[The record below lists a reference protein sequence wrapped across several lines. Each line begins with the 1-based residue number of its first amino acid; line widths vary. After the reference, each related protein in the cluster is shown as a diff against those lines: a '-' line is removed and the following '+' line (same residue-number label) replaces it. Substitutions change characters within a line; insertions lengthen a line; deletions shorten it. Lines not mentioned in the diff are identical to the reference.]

1 VDGDAGDADPGA
13 EGGQPAGVLAVA
25 GRGAEHRREVG
36 APERD
41 SAAAGEEGLE
51 DESDPGPGLEG
62 VVGEQPEGRADREEA
77 SWAHPGQGSLS
88 GPVSLRP
95 LIDIA
100 AENERVHALLGRVR
114 EAAAGGEKV
123 EVAASSMLRPLL
135 LAALLEDDRGLAG
148 RPALIVSADD
158 RSARDLAADMRA
170 YLAPRR
176 VRLYPSRGT
185 GFASHVTPPP
195 HLVGLRIDG
204 LEALGREDDAVV
216 VASATALA
224 EAVPDRALRPAGFA
238 IAMGEEVDLAA
249 VGRDLGAAG
258 YERVEQVTERGQF
271 AVRGG
276 ILDVFGATEER
287 AVRVELFGDEVE
299 SMRWFSTFTQRSLG
313 DAERV
318 ELAPAAEL
326 DAEHRE
332 LAELAA
338 MEAAEEGREAPSL
351 AEVLPLDRFGAPLDL
366 VPKAAAV
373 ILAAGEEIEPALRDH
388 WEDATTAMHADDASH
403 LYVDVA
409 APLAARAAL
418 SFLAPGATD
427 TPPMGRNVNSEL
439 TFRPIGGG
447 EAFRAARA
455 ESPARSVK
463 EAEAELEKQLRSGYR
478 TVVAFDDRG
487 EAERARYGLDRL
499 DARLL
504 EGGRLSPDPA
514 LTFAEARL
522 REGFISPE
530 LRLAVYPFRRLVHR
544 RRRAEARAP
553 GAARG
558 RLAFSDLRVGD
569 YVVHEDHGVA
579 RFAGFET
586 REVGGITRDYLYL
599 EYKGED
605 RVYVPTDQLAKLS
618 RYVGAGGE
626 PSLSALGGKRWQN
639 MKARARRAAGALAG
653 ELINLYA
660 ERRTRKGHAFNA
672 DGEWQMTMEATFP
685 YRETADQVE
694 AIESVKGDM
703 EAEQPMDRLVCG
715 DVGFGK
721 TEVALR
727 AAVKA
732 AADGKQVMIL
742 VPTTIL
748 AQQHFGTFRE
758 RLADLPF
765 LVEGVSRLRKPAE
778 VKAVLA
784 DFEAGKVDI
793 LIGTHR
799 LLSRDVRAKDL
810 GLVIVDEEQRFGVK
824 QKELLRQLKLKV
836 DVLAL
841 SATPIPRTLQMSLA
855 GLRDISTIETPPEGR
870 RPVRTYVGPYDEDLV
885 AKAINR
891 ELERGGQA
899 FFLHNRIDSLPE
911 VTERLR
917 GLVPKARFL
926 EAHGQIDEGQLEEA
940 MLGFLRGD
948 ADVLVTTTIIESGLD
963 IPSANTLIVERADQL
978 GLAQAYQIRGRVGR
992 SRERAFAYLLYPSA
1006 EALSEEA
1013 AARLSTL
1020 ADHTELGSGFK
1031 IAMRDLDIR
1040 GAGDLLGE
1048 EQSGHVAAVGFE
1060 LYCQMIDEAVGEA
1073 RQAAGEEA
1081 PEPVRLDVPVDAY
1094 LPAAFIPFEA
1104 AKIDVHRRIAA
1115 AREPGELRAIRDELG
1130 DRFGP
1135 PPPEA
1140 ENLLALQRARIEL
1153 GLAGA
1158 GSVEFRG
1165 GRLSVTGVELDS
1177 EAAGALSEM
1186 VDGALY
1192 EWREQTASVRVPDQP
1207 EARLAA
1213 VLAMASAIREA
1224 QQASA
1229 EEPSIAS

>member
-1 VDGDAGDADPGA
+1 M
-13 EGGQPAGVLAVA
+13 
-25 GRGAEHRREVG
+25 
-36 APERD
+36 
-41 SAAAGEEGLE
+41 
-51 DESDPGPGLEG
+51 
-62 VVGEQPEGRADREEA
+62 
-77 SWAHPGQGSLS
+77 
-88 GPVSLRP
+88 SLRP

-100 AENERVHALLGRVR
+100 AENERVHALTGRVR
-114 EAAAGGEKV
+114 DAAAGGEKV
-123 EVAASSMLRPLL
+123 EVPASSMLGPLL
-135 LAALLEDDRGLAG
+135 LAAILEDERGLAG
-148 RPALIVSADD
+148 RPALLVSPDD
-158 RSARDLAADMRA
+158 RSARDLAADLRA
-170 YLAPRR
+170 YLTPRR

-195 HLVGLRIDG
+195 HLVGLRIDA
-204 LEALGREDDAVV
+204 LDALGRELDAVV

-224 EAVPDRALRPAGFA
+224 EAVPDASLRPAGFA
-238 IAMGEEVDLAA
+238 ITAGEEIDLTQVA
-249 VGRDLGAAG
+249 RDLDGAG
-258 YERVEQVTERGQF
+258 YERVEQVEERGQF

-287 AVRVELFGDEVE
+287 AVRIELFGDEVE

-332 LAELAA
+332 IAELAA
-338 MEAAEEGREAPSL
+338 MEAAEEEKEAPSL
-351 AEVLPLDRFGAPLDL
+351 AEVLPLDQFGPPLDL
-366 VPKAAAV
+366 VPDSAAV
-373 ILAAGEEIEPALRDH
+373 ILAAAEEIEPALRDH
-388 WEDATTAMHADDASH
+388 WDAARPAIHAEHARH

-409 APLAARAAL
+409 EPLAARA
-418 SFLAPGATD
+418 SLA
-427 TPPMGRNVNSEL
+427 
-439 TFRPIGGG
+439 FRTSSDDD
-447 EAFRAARA
+447 ESAFRAARA
-455 ESPARSVK
+455 ESPARSIK
-463 EAEAELEKQLRSGYR
+463 EAEAELEKQVRSGYR
-478 TVVAFDDRG
+478 TVVAFDDSG
-487 EAERARYGLDRL
+487 EAERARYGLDRIDAALL
-499 DARLL
+499 D
-504 EGGRLSPDPA
+504 GGRISPNPA

-522 REGFISPE
+522 REGFVSPE

-553 GAARG
+553 RAPRGRPPLRAPPGGAPPAAARG

-569 YVVHEDHGVA
+569 HVVHEDHGVA

-586 REVGGITRDYLYL
+586 REVGGVTRDYLYL

-626 PSLSALGGKRWQN
+626 PTLSALGGKRWQN

-653 ELINLYA
+653 ELLNLYA
-660 ERRTRKGHAFNA
+660 ERRTRKGHAFEP
-672 DGEWQMTMEATFP
+672 DGEWQMTMEAAFP

-703 EAEQPMDRLVCG
+703 EADQPMDRLVCG

-732 AADGKQVMIL
+732 AADGKQVMML

-765 LVEGVSRLRKPAE
+765 VVEGISRLRKPAE

-784 DFEAGKVDI
+784 GFETGKVDI

-911 VTERLR
+911 TVERLR
-917 GLVPKARFL
+917 GLVPKARFT
-926 EAHGQIDEGQLEEA
+926 EAHGQMDETQLEET

-948 ADVLVTTTIIESGLD
+948 ADCLVTTTIIESGLD

-1006 EALSEEA
+1006 EALTEDA

-1060 LYCQMIDEAVGEA
+1060 LYCQMIDEAVSEA
-1073 RQAAGEEA
+1073 REANEGGEEA

-1115 AREPGELRAIRDELG
+1115 AREPGELRAIRDEIS

-1135 PPPEA
+1135 PPSEA

-1158 GSVEFRG
+1158 RSVEFRG

-1177 EAAGALSEM
+1177 EAAGALSEK
-1186 VDGALY
+1186 V
-1192 EWREQTASVRVPDQP
+1192 EVN
-1207 EARLAA
+1207 
-1213 VLAMASAIREA
+1213 
-1224 QQASA
+1224 
-1229 EEPSIAS
+1229 

>member
-1 VDGDAGDADPGA
+1 M
-13 EGGQPAGVLAVA
+13 
-25 GRGAEHRREVG
+25 
-36 APERD
+36 
-41 SAAAGEEGLE
+41 
-51 DESDPGPGLEG
+51 
-62 VVGEQPEGRADREEA
+62 
-77 SWAHPGQGSLS
+77 
-88 GPVSLRP
+88 SLRP
-95 LIDIA
+95 LIEIA
-100 AENERVHALLGRVR
+100 AENERVHALTGRAR
-114 EAAAGGEKV
+114 EAAAGGEKI
-123 EVAASSMLRPLL
+123 EVAASAMLRPLL
-135 LAALLEDDRGLAG
+135 LATLLDDDRGLAG
-148 RPALIVSADD
+148 RPALVVSADD
-158 RSARDLAADMRA
+158 RSARDLAADLRA

-195 HLVGLRIDG
+195 HLIGLRIDA
-204 LEALGREDDAVV
+204 LDALGREDDALV

-224 EAVPDRALRPAGFA
+224 EAVPDAALRPAGFA
-238 IAMGEEVDLAA
+238 ISQGEEIDLAG
-249 VGRDLGAAG
+249 VSRDLAAAG
-258 YERVEQVTERGQF
+258 YERVEQVEERGQF
-271 AVRGG
+271 AIRGG
-276 ILDVFGATEER
+276 LLDVFGATEER
-287 AVRVELFGDEVE
+287 AVRIELFGDEVE

-313 DAERV
+313 EAERI

-338 MEAAEEGREAPSL
+338 MEAAEQEKEPPSL
-351 AEVLPLDRFGAPLDL
+351 AEVLPLERFGPPLAL
-366 VPKAAAV
+366 VPDSAAV
-373 ILAAGEEIEPALRDH
+373 ILAAAEEIEPALRDH
-388 WEDATTAMHADDASH
+388 WEDATTAMHADDARH

-409 APLAARAAL
+409 EPLGERAAL
-418 SFLAPGATD
+418 SFTAAGSD
-427 TPPMGRNVNSEL
+427 DED
-439 TFRPIGGG
+439 
-447 EAFRAARA
+447 AFRAARA

-463 EAEAELEKQLRSGYR
+463 EAEAELEKQVRSGYR

-487 EAERARYGLDRL
+487 EAERARYGLDRIDAALL
-499 DARLL
+499 D
-504 EGGRLSPDPA
+504 GGRISPKPA

-522 REGFISPE
+522 REGFVSPE

-544 RRRAEARAP
+544 RRKAEARAP
-553 GAARG
+553 GAGRG
-558 RLAFSDLRVGD
+558 RLAFSDLKVGD

-586 REVGGITRDYLYL
+586 REVGGVTRDYLYL

-639 MKARARRAAGALAG
+639 MKARARKAAGALAG
-653 ELINLYA
+653 ELLNLYA
-660 ERRTRKGHAFNA
+660 ERRTRKGHAFGA
-672 DGEWQMTMEATFP
+672 DGEWQMTMESAFP
-685 YRETADQVE
+685 YRETADQIE
-694 AIESVKGDM
+694 SIESVKGDM

-732 AADGKQVMIL
+732 AADGKQVMML

-765 LVEGVSRLRKPAE
+765 VVEGISRLRKPAE

-784 DFEAGKVDI
+784 GFEEGKVDI

-870 RPVRTYVGPYDEDLV
+870 RPVRTYVGPYDEALV
-885 AKAINR
+885 SKAINR

-911 VTERLR
+911 VVERLR

-926 EAHGQIDEGQLEEA
+926 EAHGQMDENQLEET

-948 ADVLVTTTIIESGLD
+948 ADCLVTTTIIESGLD

-992 SRERAFAYLLYPSA
+992 SRERAFAYMLYPSA
-1006 EALSEEA
+1006 EALTEDA

-1040 GAGDLLGE
+1040 GAGDLLGD

-1060 LYCQMIDEAVGEA
+1060 LYCQMIDEAVGAAREA
-1073 RQAAGEEA
+1073 AGSGEEA
-1081 PEPVRLDVPVDAY
+1081 AEPVRLDVPVDAY
-1094 LPAAFIPFEA
+1094 LSAAFIPFEA
-1104 AKIDVHRRIAA
+1104 AKIDVHRRIAG
-1115 AREPGELRAIRDELG
+1115 AREPGELRAIRDELT

-1135 PPPEA
+1135 PPREA

-1158 GSVEFRG
+1158 RSVEFRG
-1165 GRLSVTGVELDS
+1165 GRLSVTGIELDS
-1177 EAAGALSEM
+1177 EGAALLGEK
-1186 VDGALY
+1186 VEGALY
-1192 EWREQTASVRVPDQP
+1192 EWREKTAGVSVPDEP
-1207 EARLAA
+1207 EARLGA
-1213 VLAMASAIREA
+1213 VLAMAEAIRDAKRAEV
-1224 QQASA
+1224 ASPS
-1229 EEPSIAS
+1229 PSI

>member
-1 VDGDAGDADPGA
+1 M
-13 EGGQPAGVLAVA
+13 
-25 GRGAEHRREVG
+25 
-36 APERD
+36 
-41 SAAAGEEGLE
+41 
-51 DESDPGPGLEG
+51 
-62 VVGEQPEGRADREEA
+62 
-77 SWAHPGQGSLS
+77 
-88 GPVSLRP
+88 SLRP
-95 LIDIA
+95 LIEIA
-100 AENERVHALLGRVR
+100 AENERVHALCGHVR
-114 EAAAGGEKV
+114 AAADGGGAV
-123 EVAASSMLRPLL
+123 TVRSSQMLRPLL
-135 LAALLEDDRGLAG
+135 LAALLEDDRGIAG
-148 RPALIVSADD
+148 RPALLVAADD
-158 RSARDLAADMRA
+158 RSARDLAADLRA

-176 VRLYPSRGT
+176 VRIYPSRGT
-185 GFASHVTPPP
+185 GYASNITPPP
-195 HLVGLRIDG
+195 HLVGLRIDA
-204 LEALGREDDAVV
+204 LDALGAEPDAIV

-224 EAVPDRALRPAGFA
+224 EAVPDASLRPAGSVVSL
-238 IAMGEEVDLAA
+238 GEEIELGAFAEDL
-249 VGRDLGAAG
+249 VAAG
-258 YERVEQVTERGQF
+258 YERVEQVEERGQF

-276 ILDVFGATEER
+276 ILDVYPATEER
-287 AVRVELFGDEVE
+287 AVRIELFGDEVE

-313 DAERV
+313 EAERV

-338 MEAAEEGREAPSL
+338 LEAAEEGEQPRNL
-351 AEVLPLDRFGAPLDL
+351 AELLPLDHFKAPLEL
-366 VPKAAAV
+366 VPEAAVVVLAAA
-373 ILAAGEEIEPALRDH
+373 EEIEPALRDL
-388 WEDATTAMHADDASH
+388 WEDATTAMHAEDAKH

-409 APLAARAAL
+409 EPLAARAAL
-418 SFLAPGATD
+418 SLTGA
-427 TPPMGRNVNSEL
+427 
-439 TFRPIGGG
+439 G
-447 EAFRAARA
+447 EEDEDAFRAARA

-463 EAEAELEKQLRSGYR
+463 EAEGELEKLVRSGYR
-478 TVVAFDDRG
+478 TVVAFDNRG
-487 EAERARYGLDRL
+487 EAERTRYGLDRL

-504 EGGRLSPDPA
+504 EGGRFSPEPGLA
-514 LTFAEARL
+514 FAEARL
-522 REGFISPE
+522 REGFVSPE
-530 LRLAVYPFRRLVHR
+530 LKLAVYPFRRLVHR
-544 RRRAEARAP
+544 RKRAEEPAVGP
-553 GAARG
+553 SRG

-586 REVGGITRDYLYL
+586 REVGGVTRDYLYL

-626 PSLSALGGKRWQN
+626 PTLSALGGKRWQN
-639 MKARARRAAGALAG
+639 LKARARKAAGALAG
-653 ELINLYA
+653 ELLNLYA
-660 ERRTRKGHAFNA
+660 ERRSRKGHAFA
-672 DGEWQMTMEATFP
+672 PDGEWLIALETAFP
-685 YRETADQVE
+685 YRETADQME
-694 AIESVKGDM
+694 AIEAVKGDM
-703 EAEQPMDRLVCG
+703 EAERPMDRLVCG

-732 AADGKQVMIL
+732 ASDGKQVMVL

-765 LVEGVSRLRKPAE
+765 RVEGVSRLRPAGE
-778 VKAVLA
+778 TKAVLK
-784 DFEAGKVDI
+784 DFEAGRVDI

-810 GLVIVDEEQRFGVK
+810 GLVVVDEEQRFGVK

-855 GLRDISTIETPPEGR
+855 GLRDISVIETPPEGR

-885 AKAINR
+885 AKAVRR
-891 ELERGGQA
+891 ELERKGQA

-917 GLVPKARFL
+917 ALVPGARLL
-926 EAHGQIDEGQLEEA
+926 EAHGQMDEGQLEET
-940 MLGFLRGD
+940 MLAFLRGD
-948 ADVLVTTTIIESGLD
+948 ADVLVATTIIESGLD
-963 IPSANTLIVERADQL
+963 IPTANTLIVERADQL
-978 GLAQAYQIRGRVGR
+978 GLSQAYQIRGRVGR

-1006 EALSEEA
+1006 EQLTEEA

-1020 ADHTELGSGFK
+1020 ADHTELGSGFR

-1040 GAGDLLGE
+1040 GAGNLLGD

-1060 LYCQMIDEAVGEA
+1060 LYCQMIDEAVAAAAGEEG
-1073 RQAAGEEA
+1073 AGEEA

-1094 LPAAFIPFEA
+1094 LPATFVPFEA
-1104 AKIDVHRRIAA
+1104 AKIDVHRRIVA
-1115 AREPGELRAIRDELG
+1115 AREPGQLRAIRDELE

-1135 PPPEA
+1135 LPTPA
-1140 ENLLALQRARIEL
+1140 ENLLKLQRARIEL

-1158 GSVEFRG
+1158 RSVEFRG

-1177 EAAGALSEM
+1177 GQAGILSER
-1186 VDGALY
+1186 VEGALY
-1192 EWREQTASVRVPDQP
+1192 EWREQTAAMRVDGDP
-1207 EARLAA
+1207 EERLAA
-1213 VLAMASAIREA
+1213 VLALADGLREA
-1224 QQASA
+1224 RRGEAA
-1229 EEPSIAS
+1229 AAA

>member
-1 VDGDAGDADPGA
+1 M
-13 EGGQPAGVLAVA
+13 
-25 GRGAEHRREVG
+25 
-36 APERD
+36 
-41 SAAAGEEGLE
+41 
-51 DESDPGPGLEG
+51 
-62 VVGEQPEGRADREEA
+62 
-77 SWAHPGQGSLS
+77 
-88 GPVSLRP
+88 SLRP

-100 AENERVHALLGRVR
+100 AENERVHALTGQVR
-114 EAAAGGEKV
+114 DAVDGGEKV
-123 EVAASSMLRPLL
+123 EVSASAMLRPLL
-135 LAALLEDDRGLAG
+135 LATLLEDDRGIAD
-148 RPALIVSADD
+148 RAALLVSADD
-158 RSARDLAADMRA
+158 RSARDLAADLRA
-170 YLAPRR
+170 YLSPRR

-195 HLVGLRIDG
+195 HLVGLRIDA
-204 LEALGREDDAVV
+204 LDALGSEQDAVV
-216 VASATALA
+216 VAGATALA
-224 EAVPDRALRPAGFA
+224 EAVPDASLRPAGFA
-238 IAMGEEVDLAA
+238 IVQGEEVDLGS
-249 VGRDLGAAG
+249 VSHDLAAAG
-258 YERVEQVTERGQF
+258 YERVEQVEERGQF

-287 AVRVELFGDEVE
+287 AVRIELFGDEVE

-338 MEAAEEGREAPSL
+338 MEAAEEDKEQPSL
-351 AEVLPLDRFGAPLDL
+351 ADVLPLDQFGAPLEL
-366 VPKAAAV
+366 VPDSAAV
-373 ILAAGEEIEPALRDH
+373 ILAAAEEIEPALRDH
-388 WEDATTAMHADDASH
+388 WEDATTAMHAEDARH

-409 APLAARAAL
+409 APLAERAAL
-418 SFLAPGATD
+418 S
-427 TPPMGRNVNSEL
+427 L
-439 TFRPIGGG
+439 TAAGDDD
-447 EAFRAARA
+447 EAAFRAARA

-463 EAEAELEKQLRSGYR
+463 EAEAELEKQVRSGYR

-499 DARLL
+499 DATLL
-504 EGGRLSPDPA
+504 EGGRLSPDPGLA
-514 LTFAEARL
+514 FAEARL

-579 RFAGFET
+579 RFSGFET
-586 REVGGITRDYLYL
+586 REVGGVTRDYLYL

-626 PSLSALGGKRWQN
+626 PTLSALGGKRWQN
-639 MKARARRAAGALAG
+639 MKSRARRAASALAG
-653 ELINLYA
+653 ELLNLYA
-660 ERRTRKGHAFNA
+660 ERRTRKGHTFSP
-672 DGEWQMTMEATFP
+672 DGEWQLEMETAFP
-685 YRETADQVE
+685 YRETADQLE
-694 AIESVKGDM
+694 AIEAVKGDM
-703 EAEQPMDRLVCG
+703 EADQPMDRLVCG

-732 AADGKQVMIL
+732 AADGKQVMML

-748 AQQHFGTFRE
+748 AQQHLGTFAE

-765 LVEGVSRLRKPAE
+765 VVEGVSRLRKPAE
-778 VKAVLA
+778 VKQVLA
-784 DFEAGKVDI
+784 DFEAGKVDV

-836 DVLAL
+836 DVLSL

-885 AKAINR
+885 RHSIER

-911 VTERLR
+911 TVERLR
-917 GLVPKARFL
+917 GLVPKARFA
-926 EAHGQIDEGQLEEA
+926 EAHGQMDETQLEET
-940 MLGFLRGD
+940 MLGFLRGN
-948 ADVLVTTTIIESGLD
+948 ADCLVTTTIIESGLD
-963 IPSANTLIVERADQL
+963 IPTANTLIVERADQL
-978 GLAQAYQIRGRVGR
+978 GLSQAYQIRGRVGR

-1006 EALSEEA
+1006 EALTEEA

-1040 GAGDLLGE
+1040 GAGDLLGD
-1048 EQSGHVAAVGFE
+1048 EQSGHVAAIGFE

-1073 RQAAGEEA
+1073 GPEAAEEGA

-1115 AREPGELRAIRDELG
+1115 AREPGELRAIRDEIS

-1158 GSVEFRG
+1158 RSIEFRG
-1165 GRLSVTGVELDS
+1165 GRLSVTGIELDS
-1177 EAAGALSEM
+1177 EAATALREK
-1186 VDGALY
+1186 VEGALY
-1192 EWREQTASVRVPDQP
+1192 EWREKTAALRVPDEP

-1213 VLAMASAIREA
+1213 VLAMAEAIRDV
-1224 QQASA
+1224 QQGTLVQ
-1229 EEPSIAS
+1229 SI

>member
-1 VDGDAGDADPGA
+1 M
-13 EGGQPAGVLAVA
+13 
-25 GRGAEHRREVG
+25 
-36 APERD
+36 
-41 SAAAGEEGLE
+41 
-51 DESDPGPGLEG
+51 
-62 VVGEQPEGRADREEA
+62 
-77 SWAHPGQGSLS
+77 
-88 GPVSLRP
+88 SLRP
-95 LIDIA
+95 LIEIA
-100 AENERVHALLGRVR
+100 AENERLHALSGRVR
-114 EAAAGGEKV
+114 EAADGGEAV
-123 EVAASSMLRPLL
+123 EAAASAMLRPLL
-135 LAALLEDDRGLAG
+135 AATLLEDERGLAE
-148 RPALIVSADD
+148 RPALLVAADD
-158 RSARDLAADMRA
+158 RSARDLAADLRA

-195 HLVGLRIDG
+195 HLTGLRIDA
-204 LEALGREDDAVV
+204 LDALGAEQDAVV

-224 EAVPDRALRPAGFA
+224 EAVPDAALRPQGLVLDR
-238 IAMGEEVDLAA
+238 GEEVDLDDVVRRLA
-249 VGRDLGAAG
+249 GAG
-258 YERVEQVTERGQF
+258 YERVEQVEVRGQF

-276 ILDVFGATEER
+276 ILDVYGATVER
-287 AVRVELFGDEVE
+287 AMRVELFGDEIE

-313 DAERV
+313 EAERV

-338 MEAAEEGREAPSL
+338 MEAEESGEAPPSL
-351 AEVLPLDRFGAPLDL
+351 AEVLPLERFGPPLDL
-366 VPKAAAV
+366 VPESAAV
-373 ILAAGEEIEPALRDH
+373 ILAAAEEIEPALRDH
-388 WEDATTAMHADDASH
+388 WDDATTAMHADDARH

-409 APLAARAAL
+409 APLAERAAL
-418 SFLAPGATD
+418 SFIAAGAD
-427 TPPMGRNVNSEL
+427 DED
-439 TFRPIGGG
+439 
-447 EAFRAARA
+447 AFRAARA

-463 EAEAELEKQLRSGYR
+463 EAEAELEKQVRSGYR

-499 DARLL
+499 DASLL

-522 REGFISPE
+522 REGFVSPE

-544 RRRAEARAP
+544 RRRAEAAAAP

-586 REVGGITRDYLYL
+586 REVGGVTRDYLYL

-605 RVYVPTDQLAKLS
+605 RVYVPVDQLAKLS

-626 PSLSALGGKRWQN
+626 PALSALGGKRWQN
-639 MKARARRAAGALAG
+639 MKARARKAAGALAG
-653 ELINLYA
+653 ELLNLYA
-660 ERRTRKGHAFNA
+660 ERRTRKGHAFAA
-672 DGEWQMTMEATFP
+672 DGEWQMTMEAAFP

-694 AIESVKGDM
+694 AIEAVKGDM

-727 AAVKA
+727 AAVKS

-765 LVEGVSRLRKPAE
+765 VVEGVSRLRKPAE

-784 DFEAGKVDI
+784 EFEAGKVDI

-810 GLVIVDEEQRFGVK
+810 GLAIVDEEQRFGVK

-885 AKAINR
+885 AKAIHR
-891 ELERGGQA
+891 ELERDGQA

-911 VTERLR
+911 TVERLR
-917 GLVPKARFL
+917 GLVPGARFA
-926 EAHGQIDEGQLEEA
+926 EAHGQMDERQLEET

-948 ADVLVTTTIIESGLD
+948 ADCLVTTTIIESGLD

-978 GLAQAYQIRGRVGR
+978 GLSQAYQIRGRVGR
-992 SRERAFAYLLYPSA
+992 SRERAFAYMLYPSA
-1006 EALSEEA
+1006 EALSEDA
-1013 AARLSTL
+1013 AARLGTL

-1060 LYCQMIDEAVGEA
+1060 LYCQMIDEAVGAAREA
-1073 RQAAGEEA
+1073 EGGEEA

-1135 PPPEA
+1135 PPPEV

-1158 GSVEFRG
+1158 RSVEFRG

-1177 EAAGALSEM
+1177 EAAGVLAEKLE
-1186 VDGALY
+1186 GAVY
-1192 EWREQTASVRVPDQP
+1192 EWREKTAAVRAPDEP

-1213 VLAMASAIREA
+1213 VLAMAEAIREA
-1224 QQASA
+1224 RHAQGLAA
-1229 EEPSIAS
+1229 EPSAAG

>member
-1 VDGDAGDADPGA
+1 M
-13 EGGQPAGVLAVA
+13 
-25 GRGAEHRREVG
+25 
-36 APERD
+36 
-41 SAAAGEEGLE
+41 
-51 DESDPGPGLEG
+51 
-62 VVGEQPEGRADREEA
+62 
-77 SWAHPGQGSLS
+77 
-88 GPVSLRP
+88 SLRP
-95 LIDIA
+95 LLEIA
-100 AENERVHALLGRVR
+100 AENERLHALAAQVR
-114 EAAAGGEKV
+114 DAAAGAEATTV
-123 EVAASSMLRPLL
+123 RVSAPLRPLL
-135 LAALLEDDRGLAG
+135 LATLLEDDRALAD
-148 RPALIVSADD
+148 RPALLVSADD
-158 RSARDLAADMRA
+158 RSARDLAADLRA

-176 VRLYPSRGT
+176 VRFYPSRGT
-185 GFASHVTPPP
+185 GYASHVTPPP
-195 HLVGLRIDG
+195 HLVGLRID
-204 LEALGREDDAVV
+204 ALDALRRGEDAVV

-224 EAVPDRALRPAGFA
+224 EAVPAAELRPAGFA
-238 IAMGEEVDLAA
+238 VSRGEEIDLGAVAGDLA
-249 VGRDLGAAG
+249 AAG
-258 YERVEQVTERGQF
+258 YERVEQVEERGQF

-276 ILDVFGATEER
+276 ILDVYPATEER
-287 AVRVELFGDEVE
+287 AVRIELFGDEVE

-313 DAERV
+313 EAERV

-326 DAEHRE
+326 DLEHRE
-332 LAELAA
+332 QAELAA
-338 MEAAEEGREAPSL
+338 MEAAEEGKEAPSP
-351 AEVLPLDRFGAPLDL
+351 AEALPLERFGPPLDL
-366 VPKAAAV
+366 VPGAAAV
-373 ILAAGEEIEPALRDH
+373 ILTAAEEIEPALRDH
-388 WEDATTAMHADDASH
+388 WEDATTAMHADDAQH

-418 SFLAPGATD
+418 SVRSPGDPSRRDENDAPAGEIG
-427 TPPMGRNVNSEL
+427 PSMGEED
-439 TFRPIGGG
+439 P
-447 EAFRAARA
+447 FRAARA

-463 EAEAELEKQLRSGYR
+463 EAEGELEKLVRSGYR
-478 TVVAFDDRG
+478 TVVAFDSHG

-499 DARLL
+499 DASLL
-504 EGGRLSPDPA
+504 DGGRLSPDA
-514 LTFAEARL
+514 GLTFAEARL
-522 REGFISPE
+522 REGFVSPE
-530 LRLAVYPFRRLVHR
+530 LKLAVYPFRRLVHR
-544 RRRAEARAP
+544 RRRGAERAP

-618 RYVGAGGE
+618 RYAGAGGE
-626 PSLSALGGKRWQN
+626 PTLSALGGKRWQN

-653 ELINLYA
+653 ELLNLYA
-660 ERRTRKGHAFNA
+660 ERRTRKGHAYPP
-672 DGEWQMTMEATFP
+672 DGEWQLAMEAAFP
-685 YRETADQVE
+685 FRETADQIE
-694 AIESVKGDM
+694 AIEAVKGDM
-703 EAEQPMDRLVCG
+703 ESDQPMDRLVCG

-732 AADGKQVMIL
+732 ASDGKQVMIL
-742 VPTTIL
+742 APTTIL

-758 RLADLPF
+758 RLAELPF
-765 LVEGVSRLRKPAE
+765 ELDWVSRLRKPAE
-778 VKAVLA
+778 IKAVLKR
-784 DFEAGKVDI
+784 FEAGEIDV

-810 GLVIVDEEQRFGVK
+810 GLLILDEEQRFGVK

-885 AKAINR
+885 RKAIER

-911 VTERLR
+911 VAERLR
-917 GLVPKARFL
+917 GLVPKARVS
-926 EAHGQIDEGQLEEA
+926 EAHGQMDEAELERT
-940 MLGFLRGD
+940 MLGFLRGE
-948 ADVLVTTTIIESGLD
+948 ADCLVTTTIIESGLD
-963 IPSANTLIVERADQL
+963 IPTANTLIVERADRL

-1006 EALSEEA
+1006 EALTEEA

-1060 LYCQMIDEAVGEA
+1060 LYCQMIDEAVA
-1073 RQAAGEEA
+1073 AAGAAGDGAAEEA
-1081 PEPVRLDVPVDAY
+1081 PEPLRFDVPVDAY
-1094 LPAAFIPFEA
+1094 LPASFVPFEA

-1115 AREPGELRAIRDELG
+1115 ARAPGELRAIRDELS

-1135 PPPEA
+1135 LPPQA

-1153 GLAGA
+1153 RLAGA
-1158 GSVEFRG
+1158 ESVELRG
-1165 GRLSVTGVELDS
+1165 GRLSVLGVELDS
-1177 EAAGALSEM
+1177 EGASALRER
-1186 VDGALY
+1186 VEGALY
-1192 EWREQTASVRVPDQP
+1192 EWREKTASVRVPDDA

-1213 VLAMASAIREA
+1213 VLAMADALREA
-1224 QQASA
+1224 GSSPMV
-1229 EEPSIAS
+1229 EKDMLPTS

>member
-1 VDGDAGDADPGA
+1 M
-13 EGGQPAGVLAVA
+13 
-25 GRGAEHRREVG
+25 
-36 APERD
+36 
-41 SAAAGEEGLE
+41 
-51 DESDPGPGLEG
+51 
-62 VVGEQPEGRADREEA
+62 
-77 SWAHPGQGSLS
+77 
-88 GPVSLRP
+88 SLRP
-95 LIDIA
+95 LIEIA
-100 AENERVHALLGRVR
+100 AENERVHALAGHAR
-114 EAAAGGEKV
+114 AAADGGQPV
-123 EVAASSMLRPLL
+123 TVRASAMLRPLL
-135 LAALLEDDRGLAG
+135 LGTLLEDERGLAG
-148 RPALIVSADD
+148 RPALLVSADD
-158 RSARDLAADMRA
+158 RSARDLAADLRA

-185 GFASHVTPPP
+185 GYASHVTPPP
-195 HLVGLRIDG
+195 HLVGLRIDA
-204 LEALGREDDAVV
+204 LDALGREEDAVV

-224 EAVPDRALRPAGFA
+224 EAVPDASLRPAGFA
-238 IAMGEEVDLAA
+238 IARGEEIELGA
-249 VGRDLGAAG
+249 VSEELIAAG
-258 YERVEQVTERGQF
+258 YERVEQVQERGQF

-276 ILDVFGATEER
+276 ILDVFPATEER
-287 AVRVELFGDEVE
+287 AVRIELFGDEVE

-313 DAERV
+313 EAERV

-338 MEAAEEGREAPSL
+338 MAAAEDGGEAPNL
-351 AEVLPLDRFGAPLDL
+351 AEALPLDRFQAPLDL
-366 VPKAAAV
+366 VPERAAVVLAAA
-373 ILAAGEEIEPALRDH
+373 EEIEPALRDH
-388 WEDATTAMHADDASH
+388 WEDATTAMHADDARH

-409 APLAARAAL
+409 APLDARASL
-418 SFLAPGATD
+418 SLTGA
-427 TPPMGRNVNSEL
+427 
-439 TFRPIGGG
+439 G
-447 EAFRAARA
+447 EDDEDAFRAARA

-463 EAEAELEKQLRSGYR
+463 EAEAELEKLVRSGYR
-478 TVVAFDDRG
+478 TVVAFDSRG

-504 EGGRLSPDPA
+504 DGGRLSPDPGLA
-514 LTFAEARL
+514 FVEARL
-522 REGFISPE
+522 REGFVSPE

-544 RRRAEARAP
+544 RKGAEAP
-553 GAARG
+553 AAAGGRG
-558 RLAFSDLRVGD
+558 RLAFSELRVGD
-569 YVVHEDHGVA
+569 HVVHEDHGVA

-586 REVGGITRDYLYL
+586 REVGGVTRDYLYL

-626 PSLSALGGKRWQN
+626 PALSALGGKRWQN
-639 MKARARRAAGALAG
+639 MKARARKAAGALAG
-653 ELINLYA
+653 ELLNLYA
-660 ERRTRKGHAFNA
+660 ERRSRKGHAFSP
-672 DGEWQMTMEATFP
+672 DGEWQIEMESAFP
-685 YRETADQVE
+685 YRETADQME
-694 AIESVKGDM
+694 AIEAVKGDM
-703 EAEQPMDRLVCG
+703 ESDRPMDRLVCG

-732 AADGKQVMIL
+732 AADGKQVMVL

-748 AQQHFGTFRE
+748 AQQHFGTFAE

-765 LVEGVSRLRKPAE
+765 RVEGVSRLRPAAE
-778 VKAVLA
+778 VKAVLK
-784 DFEAGKVDI
+784 DFEAGKVDV

-799 LLSRDVRAKDL
+799 LLSRDVRAKEL
-810 GLVIVDEEQRFGVK
+810 GLVVVDEEQRFGVK

-855 GLRDISTIETPPEGR
+855 GLRDISVIETAPEGR

-885 AKAINR
+885 RRAIER

-899 FFLHNRIDSLPE
+899 FVLHNRIDSLPE
-911 VTERLR
+911 MAERLR
-917 GLVPKARFL
+917 GLVPKARFA
-926 EAHGQIDEGQLEEA
+926 EAHGQMEERSLEET
-940 MLGFLRGD
+940 MLGFLRGE
-948 ADVLVTTTIIESGLD
+948 ADCLVTTTIIESGLD
-963 IPSANTLIVERADQL
+963 IPTANTLIVERADQL
-978 GLAQAYQIRGRVGR
+978 GLSQAYQIRGRVGR

-1020 ADHTELGSGFK
+1020 ADHTELGSGFR

-1040 GAGDLLGE
+1040 GAGNLLGD

-1060 LYCQMIDEAVGEA
+1060 LYCQMIDEAVG
-1073 RQAAGEEA
+1073 QAGGEGGAEGEA

-1094 LPAAFIPFEA
+1094 LPAAFVPFEA
-1104 AKIDVHRRIAA
+1104 AKIDVHRRIVA
-1115 AREPGELRAIRDELG
+1115 AREPGQLRAIGDELQ

-1135 PPPEA
+1135 LPAAA

-1158 GSVEFRG
+1158 RSVEFRG

-1177 EAAGALSEM
+1177 EGAGVLAEQ
-1186 VDGALY
+1186 VQGAVY
-1192 EWREQTASVRVPDQP
+1192 EWREQTAAVRVDGDPQ
-1207 EARLAA
+1207 ERLSA
-1213 VLAMASAIREA
+1213 VLAMAAGLREA
-1224 QQASA
+1224 RRPAQSTAA
-1229 EEPSIAS
+1229 